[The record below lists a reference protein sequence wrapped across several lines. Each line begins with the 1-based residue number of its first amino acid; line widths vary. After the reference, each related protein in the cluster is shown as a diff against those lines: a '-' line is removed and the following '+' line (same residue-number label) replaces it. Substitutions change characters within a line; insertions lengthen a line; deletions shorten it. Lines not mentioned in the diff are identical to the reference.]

1 MMIVED
7 DPMVMQIHS
16 NYLAK
21 AGGFT
26 VAARVSDGEEA
37 LAALKKEQV
46 DLIIL
51 DVFMPKADGFA
62 VLQRIREEGYDT
74 VVIMVT
80 AANDYASLNRAMK
93 LGALD
98 YLIKP
103 YDYSRLEK
111 ALKKFR
117 RKMNRKEGGQ
127 KAVLLEQR
135 EVDLFFE
142 ESEREDDLPKSIN
155 PNTIEL
161 VRRFFREHGREE
173 YTSLEVAQ
181 AVELSS
187 VTARKYL
194 NYLIS
199 QQELKATVDYMT
211 GGRPCIRYRYVS
223 RSLGDRKRRSACPV
237 K

>member
-1 MMIVED
+1 MFTIDYKSRVPIYRQLVDRVE
-7 DPMVMQIHS
+7 
-16 NYLAK
+16 YLA
-21 AGGFT
+21 
-26 VAARVSDGEEA
+26 ARGLLSPGSQLPSVRA
-37 LAALKKEQV
+37 LAVEL
-46 DLIIL
+46 
-51 DVFMPKADGFA
+51 
-62 VLQRIREEGYDT
+62 
-74 VVIMVT
+74 
-80 AANDYASLNRAMK
+80 
-93 LGALD
+93 
-98 YLIKP
+98 
-103 YDYSRLEK
+103 
-111 ALKKFR
+111 
-117 RKMNRKEGGQ
+117 
-127 KAVLLEQR
+127 
-135 EVDLFFE
+135 
-142 ESEREDDLPKSIN
+142 SIN

>member
-1 MMIVED
+1 
-7 DPMVMQIHS
+7 MVMQIHS
-16 NYLAK
+16 NYLAR
-21 AGGFT
+21 AGGFS
-26 VAARVSDGEEA
+26 VAERVSDGEQA

-74 VVIMVT
+74 EVIMVT

-135 EVDLFFE
+135 GGGSV
-142 ESEREDDLPKSIN
+142 
-155 PNTIEL
+155 
-161 VRRFFREHGREE
+161 FRG
-173 YTSLEVAQ
+173 
-181 AVELSS
+181 
-187 VTARKYL
+187 
-194 NYLIS
+194 I
-199 QQELKATVDYMT
+199 
-211 GGRPCIRYRYVS
+211 
-223 RSLGDRKRRSACPV
+223 
-237 K
+237 

>member
-1 MMIVED
+1 
-7 DPMVMQIHS
+7 MVMQIHS
-16 NYLAK
+16 NYLAR
-21 AGGFT
+21 AGGFS
-26 VAARVSDGEEA
+26 VAERVSDGEQA

-74 VVIMVT
+74 EVIMVT

-161 VRRFFREHGREE
+161 VRRFFREHGRRN
-173 YTSLEVAQ
+173 TPAWRWHRQWSF
-181 AVELSS
+181 
-187 VTARKYL
+187 
-194 NYLIS
+194 
-199 QQELKATVDYMT
+199 
-211 GGRPCIRYRYVS
+211 
-223 RSLGDRKRRSACPV
+223 PV
-237 K
+237 